1 MSERKRDRAAST
13 ESILADVE
21 RRLGS
26 VQYPVTG
33 EELAAEYATDPM
45 DLPNE
50 TESLGAALS
59 RLETAYA
66 GETFESASAAR
77 DAIAEAVDE
86 VTGGSGLSEGAGT
99 AGETEDSTGPGTA
112 GERAQGS
119 ERDRPRDGEAG
130 AELESG
136 TGGVVGAGAGR
147 PTDPA
152 GESTA
157 DPTSE
162 PVDERAMDPET
173 DPSIEPTAEP
183 IDDRD
188 ADSGE

>member
-26 VQYPVTG
+26 VQYPVSG

-59 RLETAYA
+59 RLEEEYA

-77 DAIAEAVDE
+77 DAIAEAVDD
-86 VTGGSGLSEGAGT
+86 VTGGSGVSEGAGT
-99 AGETEDSTGPGTA
+99 AGETAGSTGPETA
-112 GERAQGS
+112 GERASGAQRG
-119 ERDRPRDGEAG
+119 RPRDGGVGGVDEAG
-130 AELESG
+130 AG
-136 TGGVVGAGAGR
+136 Q
-147 PTDPA
+147 
-152 GESTA
+152 STA
-157 DPTSE
+157 DPTSD
-162 PVDERAMDPET
+162 PVDDRAIDPET
-173 DPSIEPTAEP
+173 DPTVEPTTEP
-183 IDDRD
+183 IDDRE
-188 ADSGE
+188 ADSDE